1 MKKGNKLY
9 SILFMKCPRC
19 HKGEVFKSK
28 NPYNLKRMFEMHEK
42 CANCGLR
49 YEIEP
54 GFFYGAMYVSYG
66 FGVAFFVATYL
77 IMEII
82 YDPSVWEIVIAL
94 GTVVLL
100 GSPFIFRLARMTY
113 LNLFVKYDPSKTGN
127 TSK

>member
-19 HKGEVFKSK
+19 HDGDVFQSK
-28 NPYNLKRMFEMHEK
+28 NPYNLKRMFQMHET
-42 CANCGLR
+42 CGSCGLR

-66 FGVAFFVATYL
+66 FGVAFFVATYI
-77 IMEII
+77 IMEMI
-82 YDPSVWEIVIAL
+82 YDPTVWEIVIVL
-94 GTVVLL
+94 GAGMLL

-113 LNLFVKYDPSKTGN
+113 LNLFVKYNPSKTGA
-127 TSK
+127 KAK